1 MALNTRTQFCSQCDN
16 MLYHTVSDSK
26 LGWFCRVCN
35 SVQPDAE
42 KVVCVMHTQIIGK
55 QANIDALV
63 NKYTKHDPNL
73 PHLLIQCPN
82 QDCATNR
89 PPASGADTSKDRV
102 TDAVVVR
109 DNPERMSHIYICTEC
124 DHVWK

>member
-16 MLYHTVSDSK
+16 MLYHTVTDNTLS
-26 LGWFCRVCN
+26 WFCRVCN
-35 SVQPDAE
+35 SIQPGAE

-73 PHLLIQCPN
+73 PHLAIKCPN
-82 QDCATNR
+82 RDCPTNHRKGDAQD
-89 PPASGADTSKDRV
+89 PV
-102 TDAVVVR
+102 TDAVIVR
-109 DNPERMSHIYICTEC
+109 DNPERMSYIYICTVC